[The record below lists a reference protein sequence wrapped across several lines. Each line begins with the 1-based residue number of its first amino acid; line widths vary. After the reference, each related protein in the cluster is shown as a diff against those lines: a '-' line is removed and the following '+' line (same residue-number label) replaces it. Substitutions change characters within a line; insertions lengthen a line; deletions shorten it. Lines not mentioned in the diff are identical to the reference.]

1 MMGFKPQTWDTTK
14 NAITAGL
21 LLEPWLIKQVK
32 TVKHA
37 QKKSYQFIWDPDWI
51 AMFKVLKHD
60 FQLPA

>member
-37 QKKSYQFIWDPDWI
+37 QKKSYQFI
-51 AMFKVLKHD
+51 
-60 FQLPA
+60 